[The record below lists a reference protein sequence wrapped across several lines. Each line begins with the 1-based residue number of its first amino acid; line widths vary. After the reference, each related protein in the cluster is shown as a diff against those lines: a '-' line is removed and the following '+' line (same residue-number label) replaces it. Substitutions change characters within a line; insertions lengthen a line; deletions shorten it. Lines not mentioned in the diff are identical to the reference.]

1 MKKVFVCVMS
11 LLIGL
16 FMAPAAK
23 ADVVAGDSIVITQGV
38 GGANYGGSFNVAE
51 NGTLQF
57 SSFCL
62 ERNEYFYPGQTYQ
75 VTSITTGAIN
85 GGISGGNPDQLDT
98 RTAFLFN
105 KWSTGQFAH
114 TAANANA
121 LQLAIWALEGE
132 WSTAL
137 SGTALDY
144 YKMSEAAIGSGSL
157 YGVMV
162 MNLWGPI
169 PGGVGN
175 AQDMLIQT
183 PVPAAVWLLGS
194 GLLGLIGIRRFRK

>member
-1 MKKVFVCVMS
+1 MRKVFVCVMS

-51 NGTLQF
+51 NGTIQF
-57 SSFCL
+57 STFCL

-105 KWSTGQFAH
+105 RWSTGQIAH

-132 WSTAL
+132 WSQVLPDTAL
-137 SGTALDY
+137 GY
-144 YKMSEAAIGSGSL
+144 YNMSKETDGSL

-169 PGGVGN
+169 PGGLGN

-194 GLLGLIGIRRFRK
+194 ALLGLIGIRRIRK

>member
-51 NGTLQF
+51 NATFQF
-57 SSFCL
+57 STFCL
-62 ERNEYFYPGQTYQ
+62 ERNEYFYPGQTYL
-75 VTSITTGAIN
+75 VKSITTGAII
-85 GGISGGNPDQLDT
+85 GGISGGNPDPLDT

-105 KWSTGQFAH
+105 KWSTGQIAN
-114 TAANANA
+114 TADNANA

-132 WSTAL
+132 WSQAL

-144 YKMSEAAIGSGSL
+144 YNMSKAADGSL

-162 MNLWGPI
+162 MNLWGKI
-169 PGGVGN
+169 PGGTGN

-183 PVPAAVWLLGS
+183 PIPAAVWLLGS
-194 GLLGLIGIRRFRK
+194 ALLGLIGIRRFRT